1 MKSAHVRIGVRD
13 GRCVSIDDVPSGLAC
28 NCVCAAC
35 QRPLVA
41 RKGSQRTHHF
51 AHRPGDDCERAGETT
66 LHRAAKQ
73 LLVERRQLWL
83 PEFRGTSTT
92 WLTESMQW
100 APMWSQCRD
109 WITGTIYEAQ
119 LVVADKVDVEV
130 ALGEVRADVV
140 VVTGDGRE
148 LLVEIR
154 VTHAVDEEKRDRI
167 HARGRAC
174 VEIDL
179 SSVPRD
185 VTLCNLASMVVGGG
199 EDAAPRRWIS
209 CPKGDRE
216 VERRNAA
223 MKQKF
228 MHAVRRAR
236 RRLDVGGFYRD
247 VVKGC
252 PIKVYKGQNQERMI
266 DCIYCPHHVAYFDDP
281 DRDGALHADITGV
294 SEFAV
299 VYCDHPRRARALAPY
314 TGVSGA
320 VREAGAEH
328 GKC

>member
-13 GRCVSIDDVPSGLAC
+13 GRCVSIADVPSGLAC
-28 NCVCAAC
+28 NCFCAAC

-41 RKGSQRTHHF
+41 RKGSQRAHHF

-83 PEFRGTSTT
+83 PEFRGSSTT
-92 WLTESMQW
+92 WLTESMHR

-119 LVVADKVDVEV
+119 LVVADMVDVEV

-167 HARGRAC
+167 RAMGRAC

-216 VERRNAA
+216 VERRIAVT
-223 MKQKF
+223 KQKI
-228 MHAVRRAR
+228 MYAAHRAR
-236 RRLDVGGFYRD
+236 RFAVTNLFPFD

-252 PIKVYKGQNQERMI
+252 PKHIYKGRNQVRMI
-266 DCIYCPHHVAYFDDP
+266 DCIYCPHHVARSDGYDD
-281 DRDGALHADITGV
+281 DSTVHTDITGV

-299 VYCDHPRRARALAPY
+299 VYCDHPRRASALAPY
-314 TGVSGA
+314 TGISGA
-320 VREAGAEH
+320 GREAGAEH